1 MSAYRKYSNFLYKFI
16 DKGKWL
22 GYDVF
27 IVISFTTKQ
36 MLLQWGYFL

>member
-16 DKGKWL
+16 DKGEWL
-22 GYDVF
+22 GYDVV

-36 MLLQWGYFL
+36 KLLQWGYFL

>member
-22 GYDVF
+22 GYDVV